1 MLFSKAQQEIWL
13 KSHCEG
19 VPMLPIGDYA
29 RPLTREIFLEVDA
42 RVEHTPLL
50 TQFLA
55 NPVLSLPDPHVS
67 VGSLLIERKV

>member
-50 TQFLA
+50 T
-55 NPVLSLPDPHVS
+55 HIS